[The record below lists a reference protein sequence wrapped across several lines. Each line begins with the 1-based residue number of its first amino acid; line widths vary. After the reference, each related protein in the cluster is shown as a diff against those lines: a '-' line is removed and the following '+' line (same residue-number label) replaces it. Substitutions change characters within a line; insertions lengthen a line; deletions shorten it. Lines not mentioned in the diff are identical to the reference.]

1 MGSRLLG
8 LRRPA
13 IRQRQQSIDSV
24 YSSLGAEELGLPLT
38 HPATLL
44 ASYDK
49 DELEAKLR
57 IAHSK
62 DLPYPLNKYADSVR
76 KLLARRTTGHVQNR

>member
-1 MGSRLLG
+1 MP
-8 LRRPA
+8 RRCT
-13 IRQRQQSIDSV
+13 RREDCV
-24 YSSLGAEELGLPLT
+24 YSALGAEELGLPLT

-44 ASYDK
+44 ARSDK

-62 DLPYPLNKYADSVR
+62 DLPYPLNNYADAVR
-76 KLLARRTTGHVQNR
+76 RLLVSRTTGHVQNR